1 MKESNKEK
9 NIFSSKANALD
20 FFQTK
25 IRNSKIEEM
34 YVFDHHEWKDYDT
47 EILNRIQNIFSGKIV
62 VRSSA
67 IGEDSLE
74 KSDAGRYKTILNLK
88 VTQRNTIKNGIN
100 DVISSYNISED
111 NYEPYQI
118 LIQKQTTN
126 SRTSGVIFTRTP
138 DNGSPYY
145 VINYEDGEKT
155 NSITSGMIG
164 NTIKIFRD
172 ISEKRI
178 PKKWKK
184 LIIAVKEIERLSKND
199 KLDIEFAIT
208 NKEIVIFQVR
218 PLTMIKNFLEAKF
231 SSKVNAEIKKN
242 QKKMGKYKKIIFS
255 NMTDWNPAEIIGD
268 TPNRLDYSIYDFL
281 IMKNSWSDGREVL
294 GYYNPRC
301 GLMKKFSGRAY
312 VNVKA
317 SFESL
322 LPLKLSKKLRDKLV
336 KFFMYKLEKEPH
348 LHDKVE
354 FEILF
359 TCYDF
364 SLRNRM
370 NELLDHGFTR
380 KELKQI
386 SDILLTFTN
395 ELISITPKI
404 QRDTKKSLKIL
415 EKNRKKYQ
423 KSADDYK
430 IKLSIAENLL
440 KKCRKFG
447 AIQFSAVA
455 RLAFVARILLYGL
468 VNVSNINKNDIERFM
483 NSMSTPVT
491 EFQNDLYQLK
501 INKLKK
507 ENFLK
512 KYGHLRPGTY
522 DITINRYDKT
532 PRFFDDLRILDTK
545 KPIKRKLHNLEVKEI
560 LTKNGLIFQNIEF
573 FSFVKETITLREESK
588 FEFTRTLSDII
599 ELIADAGKE
608 LGVSRSEL
616 SMLTLNDIFKFKT
629 MKKAELKKFWKKQI
643 KKYQMQREIEQYM
656 HLPSIL
662 FSNNDFSIIQDYIAE
677 PNFITNKKLI
687 SDTIF
692 LKDLNNLKM
701 IKNKIVMIDNADP
714 GFDWIFTRDP
724 SGLVT
729 KYGGMASHMA
739 IRCAELGLPAAIGCG
754 ETLFEKLK
762 GSRKISMDCKKG
774 DILILEYPQKDD
786 FSDEKKLL
794 KSLGYIK

>member
-9 NIFSSKANALD
+9 NIFTSKANTLD

-25 IRNSKIEEM
+25 IRNSKIEKM
-34 YVFDHHEWKDYDT
+34 YVFNHHEWKDCDMK
-47 EILNRIQNIFSGKIV
+47 ILDRIQNIFSGKIV

-74 KSDAGRYKTILNLK
+74 KSDAGKYKTVLDLQ
-88 VTQRNTIKNGIN
+88 VTQRNNIKNAIN
-100 DVISSYNISED
+100 EVISSYNINEND
-111 NYEPYQI
+111 FEPHQI

-126 SRTSGVIFTRTP
+126 SKTSGVIFTRTP
-138 DNGSPYY
+138 NNGSPYY
-145 VINYEDGEKT
+145 VINYEDGKKT
-155 NSITSGMIG
+155 DSITSGMIG
-164 NTIKIFRD
+164 NTVKIFRG
-172 ISEKRI
+172 ISQKNIPEK
-178 PKKWKK
+178 WQE
-184 LIIAVKEIERLSKND
+184 LIIAVKEIENLSKND
-199 KLDIEFAIT
+199 RLDIEFAIT
-208 NKEIVIFQVR
+208 NREIVIFQVR
-218 PLTMIKNFLEAKF
+218 PLTMIRDFLDTRL
-231 SSKVNAEIKKN
+231 SNKVSAEIKKN
-242 QKKMGKYKKIIFS
+242 QEKLSKYKEIIFS

-268 TPNRLDYSIYDFL
+268 RPNRLDYSIYDFL
-281 IMKNSWSDGREVL
+281 IMKNSWSDGRELL
-294 GYYNPRC
+294 GYHNPRV

-322 LPLKLSKKLRDKLV
+322 LPSNMNKKLQEKLV
-336 KFFMYKLEKEPH
+336 KFFMYRLEREPH

-354 FEILF
+354 FEILY

-364 SLRNRM
+364 SLKKRM
-370 NELLDHGFTR
+370 NELLDHGFSK
-380 KELKQI
+380 KEINQI

-395 ELISITPKI
+395 DLIKITPKI
-404 QRDTKKSLKIL
+404 QRDAKKSLEVLEANREKW
-415 EKNRKKYQ
+415 EKN
-423 KSADDYK
+423 SESYK
-430 IKLSIAENLL
+430 VKLSIVEDLL

-447 AIQFSAVA
+447 AIHFSAIA

-468 VNVSNINKNDIERFM
+468 VDISDINKNDIEKFM
-483 NSMSTPVT
+483 NSISTPVT

-532 PRFFDDLRILDTK
+532 PKFFNDLMILENK
-545 KPIKRKLHNLEVKEI
+545 KPVKRKQPNLDVKEI
-560 LTKNGLIFQNIEF
+560 LKKNGLIFQDIEF
-573 FSFVKETITLREESK
+573 FSFVKETMTLREESK
-588 FEFTRTLSDII
+588 FEFTRTLSDIL

-608 LGVSRSEL
+608 LGFSRIEL
-616 SMLTLNDIFKFKT
+616 SMLSLNDIFKFKI
-629 MKKAELKKFWKKQI
+629 MKKEELKKFWKKQI
-643 KKYQMQREIEQYM
+643 KKYRIRNEIEQYV

-662 FSNNDFSIIQDYIAE
+662 FSRNDFTIIQEYIAK
-677 PNFITNKKLI
+677 PNFITNKKII
-687 SDTIF
+687 SENIF
-692 LKDLNNLKM
+692 LKDLDNLKR
-701 IKNKIVMIDNADP
+701 IENKIVMIDNADP
-714 GFDWIFTRDP
+714 GFDWIFIKNP
-724 SGLVT
+724 SGLIT

-762 GSRKISMDCKKG
+762 ESKKISLDCKKG
-774 DILILEYPQKDD
+774 DILILEYTQENDY
-786 FSDEKKLL
+786 SDEKKLL